1 MHHRRP
7 RLPGGGA
14 ARVAPSP
21 WIGAALLVLC
31 AALAQS
37 ELYKPGALTTIFYLL
52 VFLLLGTPW
61 LFLVVR

>member
-1 MHHRRP
+1 VDRR
-7 RLPGGGA
+7 GA
-14 ARVAPSP
+14 ARALCGS
-21 WIGAALLVLC
+21 GAE
-31 AALAQS
+31 S